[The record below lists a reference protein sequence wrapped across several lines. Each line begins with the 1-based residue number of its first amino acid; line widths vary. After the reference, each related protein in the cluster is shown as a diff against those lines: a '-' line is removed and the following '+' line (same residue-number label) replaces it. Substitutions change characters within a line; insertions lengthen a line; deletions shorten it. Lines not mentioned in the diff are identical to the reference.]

1 MVVEQTTGAA
11 NRIAFRALRGG
22 SPGAMATCK
31 VHDEAAKHA
40 RKLIDAGTY
49 DDTTDWS
56 EAAPSPDDATT
67 EINEETFGDSPG
79 GIWASTPTR
88 RKARKGASRSP
99 TATSRRSTER
109 R

>member
-1 MVVEQTTGAA
+1 
-11 NRIAFRALRGG
+11 
-22 SPGAMATCK
+22 MATCK

-79 GIWASTPTR
+79 GIWHQSRGLGRHQGSVRVSLR
-88 RKARKGASRSP
+88 RFHQD
-99 TATSRRSTER
+99 
-109 R
+109 